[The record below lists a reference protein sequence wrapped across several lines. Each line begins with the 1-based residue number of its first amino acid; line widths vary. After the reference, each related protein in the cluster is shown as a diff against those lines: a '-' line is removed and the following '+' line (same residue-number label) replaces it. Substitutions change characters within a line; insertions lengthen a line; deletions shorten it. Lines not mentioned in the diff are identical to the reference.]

1 MLPGVAQL
9 LCLPWPYI
17 YIKLKQ
23 IRTINWMLT
32 RFAPS
37 PTGYLHVGNVRTALI
52 CWMYARSQNGKFL
65 LRFDD
70 TDLQRS
76 DVKYV
81 ESIIQ
86 DLRWVGIDW
95 DSNFKQSERFERY
108 NEVFLQLIKEGHI
121 YACYE
126 TREEL
131 DIKRKLQLKQGLP
144 PVYDRSALFL
154 TEQEKIRYEQ
164 EGRKPHFRFKLDRN
178 EVVRWNDEVK
188 GEISIA
194 TSHISDPIVKRE
206 DGIYTYML
214 PSVIDDIDFNVTHVV
229 RGEDHVTNTA
239 VQIQMIQAL
248 KAKIQ
253 TFAHLPLL
261 HFDDS
266 KISKRKGGLDIKSIK
281 EDEIEPMAL
290 ASYLAKLGTSDPIE
304 AHVSIQSLIDSFDIE
319 KFSSASAQFSLSE
332 VYKLNSKVLQQMSFA
347 VVEERLS
354 QTGVNSSEFW
364 YFIRSNIE
372 RFSEVA
378 KWWQICKSNIEPV
391 ILDKEFAK
399 VALNALPQG
408 DCNENTL
415 SEWVKAIQRTV
426 DIKAKDLFMQLRL
439 ALTGTKTGPELAKLL
454 IFIGRENIIT
464 RLKE

>member
-1 MLPGVAQL
+1 
-9 LCLPWPYI
+9 
-17 YIKLKQ
+17 
-23 IRTINWMLT
+23 MLT

-37 PTGYLHVGNVRTALI
+37 PTGYLHVGNVRTALV
-52 CWMYARSQNGKFL
+52 CWMYTRNQNGKFL

-76 DVKYV
+76 DVKYIND
-81 ESIIQ
+81 IIE
-86 DLRWVGIDW
+86 DLKWIGIDW
-95 DSNFKQSERFERY
+95 DASFKQSERFERY

-131 DIKRKLQLKQGLP
+131 DIKRKLQLKQGFP
-144 PVYDRSALFL
+144 PVYDRSALLL

-164 EGRKPHFRFKLDRN
+164 EGRRPHFRFKLDRN
-178 EVVRWNDEVK
+178 EVVKWNDEVK
-188 GEISIA
+188 GEINIA
-194 TSHISDPIVKRE
+194 TSSVSDPVVKRE

-214 PSVIDDIDFNVTHVV
+214 PSVTDDVDFNVTHII

-239 VQIQMIQAL
+239 VQIQMIKAL
-248 KAKIQ
+248 KAKIP

-290 ASYLAKLGTSDPIE
+290 VSYLVKLGTSNPIE
-304 AHVSIQSLIDSFDIE
+304 ACACMQSLIDSFDIK

-332 VYKLNSKVLQQMSFA
+332 MYKLNSKVLQQMLFEM
-347 VVEERLS
+347 VQDRLN
-354 QTGVNSSEFW
+354 QIGVGSSEFW
-364 YFIRSNIE
+364 YFIRNNIE

-378 KWWQICKSNIEPV
+378 KWWKICKS
-391 ILDKEFAK
+391 
-399 VALNALPQG
+399 
-408 DCNENTL
+408 
-415 SEWVKAIQRTV
+415 
-426 DIKAKDLFMQLRL
+426 
-439 ALTGTKTGPELAKLL
+439 
-454 IFIGRENIIT
+454 
-464 RLKE
+464 

>member
-1 MLPGVAQL
+1 
-9 LCLPWPYI
+9 
-17 YIKLKQ
+17 
-23 IRTINWMLT
+23 MLT

-81 ESIIQ
+81 DSIIQ
-86 DLRWVGIDW
+86 DLRWLGIDW

-108 NEVFLQLIKEGHI
+108 NEMFLRLIKEGYI

-131 DIKRKLQLKQGLP
+131 DIKRKLQLKHGLP
-144 PVYDRSALFL
+144 PIYDRSALFL
-154 TEQEKIRYEQ
+154 TEQEKICYEQ
-164 EGRKPHFRFKLDRN
+164 EGRKPHFRFKLDRDK
-178 EVVRWNDEVK
+178 VVKWNDEVK
-188 GEISIA
+188 GEINIA

-206 DGIYTYML
+206 DGIYTYIL
-214 PSVIDDIDFNVTHVV
+214 SSVIDDIDFNVTHVV
-229 RGEDHVTNTA
+229 RGEDHITNTA

-253 TFAHLPLL
+253 KFAHLPLL

-290 ASYLAKLGTSDPIE
+290 ASYLVKLGTSDPIE
-304 AHVSIQSLIDSFDIE
+304 AHVSVQSLIDSFDIE

-332 VYKLNSKVLQQMSFA
+332 VYKLNSKVLQQMSFTM
-347 VVEERLS
+347 VEERLN
-354 QTGVNSSEFW
+354 QIGVNYSEFW

-372 RFSEVA
+372 IFSEVA

-391 ILDKEFAK
+391 IFDKELAK

-415 SEWVKAIQRTV
+415 SEWVKAIQQTV
-426 DIKAKDLFMQLRL
+426 DIKAKDLFIQLRL
-439 ALTGTKTGPELAKLL
+439 ALTGTKTGPKLAKLL
-454 IFIGRENIIT
+454 NFISRENIVT

>member
-1 MLPGVAQL
+1 
-9 LCLPWPYI
+9 
-17 YIKLKQ
+17 
-23 IRTINWMLT
+23 MLT

-52 CWMYARSQNGKFL
+52 CWMYTRNQNGKFL

-70 TDLQRS
+70 TDLERS
-76 DVKYV
+76 DIKYV
-81 ESIIQ
+81 DNIIE
-86 DLRWVGIDW
+86 DLKWIGINW
-95 DSNFKQSERFERY
+95 NSSFKQSERFERY
-108 NEVFLQLIKEGHI
+108 NEVFLQLMKEGHI

-131 DIKRKLQLKQGLP
+131 DTKRKLQLKQGLP
-144 PVYDRSALFL
+144 PIYNKGALLL

-178 EVVRWNDEVK
+178 KTVKWNDEVK
-188 GEISIA
+188 GEINIA
-194 TSHISDPIVKRE
+194 TIHISDPVVKRE

-248 KAKIQ
+248 KAKIPI
-253 TFAHLPLL
+253 FAHLPLL

-266 KISKRKGGLDIKSIK
+266 KISKQKGGLDIKSIR

-290 ASYLAKLGTSDPIE
+290 ISYLAKLGTSDPIE
-304 AHVSIQSLIDSFDIE
+304 AHVDMQPLIDSFDIK
-319 KFSSASAQFSLSE
+319 KFSSASLQFSLSE
-332 VYKLNSKVLQQMSFA
+332 MYKLNSKVLQQMPFEM
-347 VVEERLS
+347 VKDRLS
-354 QTGVNSSEFW
+354 QIGSEFW
-364 YFIRSNIE
+364 YFIRNNIN

-378 KWWQICKSNIEPV
+378 KWWQVCKYNIEPV
-391 ILDKEFAK
+391 VLNKEFIK
-399 VALNALPQG
+399 IALSSLPQG

-415 SEWVKAIQRTV
+415 SEWVKNIRQTV

-439 ALTGTKTGPELAKLL
+439 ALTGTETGPELAKLL
-454 IFIGRENIIT
+454 IFIGRESIVA
-464 RLKE
+464 RLEENHTKGLNELDVFE

>member
-1 MLPGVAQL
+1 
-9 LCLPWPYI
+9 
-17 YIKLKQ
+17 
-23 IRTINWMLT
+23 MLT

-37 PTGYLHVGNVRTALI
+37 PTGYLHVGNIRTALV

-70 TDLQRS
+70 TDLKRS

-81 ESIIQ
+81 DSIIQ
-86 DLRWVGIDW
+86 DLKWVGINW

-126 TREEL
+126 TIEEL
-131 DIKRKLQLKQGLP
+131 DIKRKLQLKHGLP
-144 PVYDRSALFL
+144 PLYDRSALFL
-154 TEQEKIRYEQ
+154 TEQEKIYYEQ
-164 EGRKPHFRFKLDRN
+164 EGRRLHFRFKLDRSEIVN
-178 EVVRWNDEVK
+178 WNDEVK
-188 GEISIA
+188 GEINIA
-194 TSHISDPIVKRE
+194 MNHISDPIVKRE

-214 PSVIDDIDFNVTHVV
+214 PSVIDDIDFNITHVI

-239 VQIQMIQAL
+239 VQIQMIRAL

-253 TFAHLPLL
+253 TFAHLSLL
-261 HFDDS
+261 HFNDS
-266 KISKRKGGLDIKSIK
+266 KISKRKGGMDIKSIK
-281 EDEIEPMAL
+281 EDKIEPMGL
-290 ASYLAKLGTSDPIE
+290 ASYLAKLGTLEPIE
-304 AHVSIQSLIDSFDIE
+304 AHVNIQSLIDSFDIE
-319 KFSSASAQFSLSE
+319 KFSSASVQFSLSE
-332 VYKLNSKVLQQMSFA
+332 VYKLNSKVLQRMSF
-347 VVEERLS
+347 VMVEERLN
-354 QTGVNSSEFW
+354 QIGVNSSKFW

-378 KWWQICKSNIEPV
+378 KWWQICKFNIEPV
-391 ILDKEFAK
+391 ILNREFIK
-399 VALNALPQG
+399 IALNTLPQG

-439 ALTGTKTGPELAKLL
+439 AITGTKIGPELAKLL